1 MLSNWDGGEG
11 LIIVPF
17 LLSLHILALK
27 CPHQGLPLGRLAN
40 SQVTLTWRSAQ
51 FMGHLK
57 DWGGPPDLR
66 GRGWSVDL
74 YLTQRERARESTG
87 ERVRGSTLQNRSPS
101 LPDLWARCP
110 DPPVGTGTRLSKEQ
124 AGQEMAAGPQLGAG
138 KLAHRRLRRGGNLFW
153 MWDPDGARGV
163 GGEESEAR

>member
-1 MLSNWDGGEG
+1 MSNNSS
-11 LIIVPF
+11 V
-17 LLSLHILALK
+17 LAASAHFGIKVAPPGVAPGKAGKQPGDSHLEIGSVYGAS
-27 CPHQGLPLGRLAN
+27 QELGRTPKPAGKGLV
-40 SQVTLTWRSAQ
+40 SGFTS
-51 FMGHLK
+51 
-57 DWGGPPDLR
+57 DPE
-66 GRGWSVDL
+66 
-74 YLTQRERARESTG
+74 RERARESTG

-110 DPPVGTGTRLSKEQ
+110 DPPLGTGSWLSKEQ